1 MNRCVDPRE
10 RERGDDLER
19 RRAEPDVERSE
30 PRGAE
35 RGAERQEDRDL
46 RNPAALD
53 HALEQRRDRDHG
65 ADQVERRGQGLERER
80 PHATDRGGSQVARQL
95 AALACDATHPMLFQR
110 KFHAG
115 LRSGAIRASYRAWSA
130 PRVRVGGRYRFAA
143 DEWIEVLAVERVPV
157 AGIRDADARRAG
169 FPDRAALLAF
179 LGAGASRTTSVF
191 RVALRYAG
199 RARAA
204 RPAVE
209 TSAAGIAAVAARLD
223 AIDRRSARGPWTR
236 ETLRLIGR
244 FPRVRAAELA
254 SRLGRETLEFKADV
268 RRLKRL
274 GLTESHEVG
283 YSLTAG
289 GRALLRRRPQ
299 RRSIGR
305 SGLPGAL
312 ATYHASTE

>member
-1 MNRCVDPRE
+1 
-10 RERGDDLER
+10 
-19 RRAEPDVERSE
+19 
-30 PRGAE
+30 
-35 RGAERQEDRDL
+35 
-46 RNPAALD
+46 
-53 HALEQRRDRDHG
+53 
-65 ADQVERRGQGLERER
+65 
-80 PHATDRGGSQVARQL
+80 
-95 AALACDATHPMLFQR
+95 MLFQR

-130 PRVRVGGRYRFAA
+130 PRVRVGGRYRFGP
-143 DEWIEVLAVERVPV
+143 DEWIEVLAIARVSVP
-157 AGIRDADARRAG
+157 AIRDADARRAG
-169 FPDRAALLAF
+169 FPDRAALLGF
-179 LGAGASRTTSVF
+179 LGSSASRAPASVF
-191 RVALRYAG
+191 RVDLRYAG
-199 RARAA
+199 RATAP
-204 RPAVE
+204 RPRVQ
-209 TSAAGIAAVAARLD
+209 TSAAGVAAVTARLD
-223 AIDRRSARGPWTR
+223 AMDRKSARGPWTR

-305 SGLPGAL
+305 SALPGAF
-312 ATYHASTE
+312 ATYQASTE

>member
-1 MNRCVDPRE
+1 
-10 RERGDDLER
+10 
-19 RRAEPDVERSE
+19 
-30 PRGAE
+30 
-35 RGAERQEDRDL
+35 
-46 RNPAALD
+46 
-53 HALEQRRDRDHG
+53 
-65 ADQVERRGQGLERER
+65 
-80 PHATDRGGSQVARQL
+80 
-95 AALACDATHPMLFQR
+95 MLFQR

-157 AGIRDADARRAG
+157 AAIRDADARRAG

-179 LGAGASRTTSVF
+179 LAARANRAPTSVF

-199 RARAA
+199 RAAA
-204 RPAVE
+204 PRPAVA
-209 TSAAGIAAVAARLD
+209 TSAAGVAAVSARLD
-223 AIDRRSARGPWTR
+223 AIDRKSARGPWTR

-244 FPRVRAAELA
+244 SPRVRAAELA

-305 SGLPGAL
+305 SDLPGAL
-312 ATYHASTE
+312 ARYHASTE